1 MPENI
6 SSTTETD
13 SLSDS
18 IAASG
23 TEVLGSIE
31 GGINSVTNGVWETFH
46 EHPNIGGVLS
56 GGVGLAAAMTIGVA
70 EVAAAM
76 VAGYLGYRIFA
87 YGESFTQALEKTIE
101 FKEGKL
107 PENEL

>member
-23 TEVLGSIE
+23 TEALGSIE
-31 GGINSVTNGVWETFH
+31 AGINSVTNGVWETLH
-46 EHPNIGGVLS
+46 EHPNLGGVLS

-87 YGESFTQALEKTIE
+87 YGESFTQAWEKTIE
-101 FKEGKL
+101 FEQGKL
-107 PENEL
+107 PEKEL